1 VTSPLFW
8 GFRLGH
14 KDKEGS
20 IEMPLTWKQIEKME
34 ELRCFYMDYMK
45 ALSIVVDAGTLRESL
60 PTDGTQHG
68 DPSRDQTS

>member
-1 VTSPLFW
+1 
-8 GFRLGH
+8 
-14 KDKEGS
+14 
-20 IEMPLTWKQIEKME
+20 MPLTWKQIEKME

-45 ALSIVVDAGTLRESL
+45 ALSIAESFAGLADDVVPVVDAGTLRESL